1 LPLTAIASRAQA
13 TVLANVSGDMDEKVL
28 RRVVGV
34 HAVREAVAED
44 VDELFWDTVAHLKE
58 TCGARTVAA
67 VADGASVNRLMQKMN
82 ATQDERGS
90 SDIFVSAE
98 IENDFEADGSKI
110 YIISDI
116 SHLIKKWCNHLE
128 NSDVRL
134 SLRA

>member
-1 LPLTAIASRAQA
+1 
-13 TVLANVSGDMDEKVL
+13 M
-28 RRVVGV
+28 
-34 HAVREAVAED
+34 
-44 VDELFWDTVAHLKE
+44 
-58 TCGARTVAA
+58 AA